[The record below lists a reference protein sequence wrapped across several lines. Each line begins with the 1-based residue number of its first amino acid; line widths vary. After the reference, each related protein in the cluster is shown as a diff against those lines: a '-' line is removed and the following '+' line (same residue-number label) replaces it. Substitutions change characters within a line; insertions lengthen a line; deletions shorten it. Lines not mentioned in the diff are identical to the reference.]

1 MKEFDLKAAL
11 NGEPVML
18 RNGSKAIILND
29 LRNHFINTEDCDDV
43 LLGAIYSDDGNELR
57 RSACWNWFGLW
68 NYDYIDE
75 FDIVGMW
82 EEPKP
87 TSEQVLEKAYNDG
100 LLVLCDGNPDL
111 PLKVIAKTKNGEFV
125 MQPEDDTIQPWLA
138 NLTMEWFF
146 VKDPNLKF
154 DTTTNTSTSTLP
166 KPFKP
171 KSGNGYYYIN
181 EYGVQF
187 TRCYDEDDDSDVGM
201 AENAQCYRTREDAQ
215 KWLDFMKSMME

>member
-1 MKEFDLKAAL
+1 MKEFNLEAAL
-11 NGEPVML
+11 NGEPVKL

-29 LRNHFINTEDCDDV
+29 ARNYFKNIGPNEEV
-43 LLGAIYSDDGNELR
+43 LLGLVSDINNQDKFLCSGAWAPDGSWIN
-57 RSACWNWFGLW
+57 NF
-68 NYDYIDE
+68 IDE

-82 EEPKP
+82 EEPKL
-87 TSEQVLEKAYNDG
+87 TSEQVLEKAYNED

-111 PLKVIAKTKNGEFV
+111 PLKIIAKTKDGEFV

-146 VKDPNLKF
+146 AKDLDPKF
-154 DTTTNTSTSTLP
+154 GTITNTIALP

-171 KSGNGYYYIN
+171 DIGDEFFYLSVGTVQYCSFYSDINADLMRNG
-181 EYGVQF
+181 
-187 TRCYDEDDDSDVGM
+187 
-201 AENAQCYRTREDAQ
+201 QCFSTREDAQ